1 MTATPSTPDTV
12 QELLELQQQNE
23 DSINFQELAC
33 HALLKCTAEEN
44 AQVVASVL
52 EALRDWHISES
63 KEADNPLTW
72 VVDATRLDS
81 ALRLLN
87 LVTWE

>member
-1 MTATPSTPDTV
+1 MTTTPSTPDTV
-12 QELLELQQQNE
+12 QELLDLQELNE
-23 DSINFQELAC
+23 DDINFQEMAC
-33 HALLKCTAEEN
+33 KCLLKCSAEQN
-44 AQVVASVL
+44 AEVVASVL

-63 KEADNPLTW
+63 KTADNPLPW